1 MLYTHLFQNLTKIFL
16 ILALSTY
23 THLSFAVDT
32 TPKPSIDIDGNGEYD
47 ALTDGLLLLRGMF
60 GLGGEP
66 LITGAIAS
74 DATYTTST
82 DIELRIGNLG
92 EAGDIDGD
100 GKIDALT
107 DGLLTLRYLFG
118 LEGSPLTNGTV
129 APAATRGTAT
139 QIEAYL
145 KTLTPLRFDSFFDEY
160 LTTASTLGYNKV
172 TYSVGPHNNTTWVN
186 GSYIVRGYGF
196 LQVTIDGRHYGKDQ
210 ANPDSD
216 EFSGAGNWMTNAS
229 VVIENDINGDG
240 HNDFILW
247 VRSFGDRN
255 TVPGTRALQ
264 FINDGEGH
272 FVLNCHVFP
281 DNVCPL
287 VFGEGSTMTNM
298 GWYNGED
305 TPVQEYN
312 MGVLHQY
319 DLNGDGHKDL
329 FNTGNLWLTSNGK
342 FVEFHNNLPDFM
354 RENLNADGVDVG
366 LFVHDHAVG
375 DLNRDG
381 FVDIFMPNTR
391 AIPGMTANNGDG
403 YSFFM
408 LNDGNGGFK
417 ETSFEVG
424 HQVNF
429 ATSTTIADFD
439 GDGYNDIVLGWSDYV
454 NIDGNSVGG
463 IHWGNADSDY
473 TRDYTPLPPGYYD
486 SNIAFDMAVT
496 DVNSDGLPDL
506 VVANTR
512 GDIYYQGHV
521 LQFIT
526 NNGDRTFTQSWFRD
540 EELIPDI
547 NNGVSH
553 IMIIDFD
560 DDGENDILVT
570 SQDRTYVL
578 VNNVEGTYTEE
589 TTFAKPNNN
598 HVFNI
603 LYPVNVDG
611 QHGYDFIGVNI
622 INSSE
627 TQTNTNL
634 FISLDSP

>member
-172 TYSVGPHNNTTWVN
+172 TYGVGVN
-186 GSYIVRGYGF
+186 DDTIWRNGNYVVKDYGF
-196 LQVTIDGRHYGKDQ
+196 ANITIDGSHGGKDL
-210 ANPDSD
+210 NDPDSD
-216 EFSGAGNWMTNAS
+216 EYSAGGPWMINAS
-229 VVIENDINGDG
+229 YVIENDINADG
-240 HNDFILW
+240 HSDFLLW
-247 VRSFGDRN
+247 LQTFGDRN
-255 TVPGTRALQ
+255 TVPGTRVLQ
-264 FINDGEGH
+264 FINNREGQ
-272 FVLNCHVFP
+272 FGLDCGVFP
-281 DNVCPL
+281 GKICPL
-287 VFGEGSTMTNM
+287 VFGQDSTMTNM
-298 GWYNGED
+298 GWYHSED
-305 TPVQEYN
+305 APVQDYN
-312 MGVLHQY
+312 LGIAHQY
-319 DLNGDGHKDL
+319 DFNGDGRKDL
-329 FNTGNLWLTSNGK
+329 FNTGNLWLTANGK
-342 FVEFHNNLPDFM
+342 FLESHNNLPDFM

-375 DLNRDG
+375 DLNGDG

-391 AIPGMTANNGDG
+391 AVPGMTANNGDG

-408 LNDGNGGFK
+408 LNDGNGSFK

-429 ATSTTIADFD
+429 ATSTAIDDFD
-439 GDGYNDIVLGWSDYV
+439 GDGYGDIVLGWSDYV

-473 TRDYTPLPPGYYD
+473 TREYTALPTAYYD
-486 SNIAFDMAVT
+486 SNIAFDIAVT

-526 NNGDRTFTQSWFRD
+526 NNGDRTFTQSWFRN

-553 IMIIDFD
+553 IKIIDFNA
-560 DDGENDILVT
+560 DGREDILVT

-578 VNNVEGTYTEE
+578 ISDGKGSYTEE
-589 TTFAKPNNN
+589 NTFATPDIRSIYSYLFPIDVDNENGYDF
-598 HVFNI
+598 VGLNI
-603 LYPVNVDG
+603 LYKSD
-611 QHGYDFIGVNI
+611 
-622 INSSE
+622 
-627 TQTNTNL
+627 TQISTDL